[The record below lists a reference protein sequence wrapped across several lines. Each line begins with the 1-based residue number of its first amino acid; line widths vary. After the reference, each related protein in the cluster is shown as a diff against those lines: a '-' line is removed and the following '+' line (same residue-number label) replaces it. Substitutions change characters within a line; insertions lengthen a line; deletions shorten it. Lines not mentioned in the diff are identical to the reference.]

1 LKGIFAAM
9 FLKSIAFI
17 LGISLSLVNCT
28 AQKEVQ
34 CEKDQI
40 LINSDEVQIIQVDA
54 ENSNGEYTVGILMEG
69 KMLQLS
75 FGAER
80 KEAFL
85 MDFKEAPF
93 KASKDLEINYS
104 TDRNMINIEAKGEL
118 SKDESEQSF
127 KLCVKN
133 VVVQEIERIE
143 E

>member
-1 LKGIFAAM
+1 MKGIFVAM

-28 AQKEVQ
+28 SQEELQ

-40 LINSDEVQIIQVDA
+40 LINSDEAQIIQVDA
-54 ENSNGEYTVGILMEG
+54 ENSNGQFTVGILMEG

-75 FGAER
+75 FGAESN
-80 KEAFL
+80 EAFL
-85 MDFKEAPF
+85 MDFKEAPH
-93 KASKDLEINYS
+93 KSSKDIEVNYS

-118 SKDESEQSF
+118 SKGESEQSF

-133 VVVQEIERIE
+133 VVVKEIERIKE
-143 E
+143 